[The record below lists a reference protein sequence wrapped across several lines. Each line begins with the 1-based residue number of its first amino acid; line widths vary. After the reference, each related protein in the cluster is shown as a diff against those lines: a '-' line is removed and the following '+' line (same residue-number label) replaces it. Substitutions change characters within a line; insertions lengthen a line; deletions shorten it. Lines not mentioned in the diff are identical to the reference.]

1 MAKFKVLSILVY
13 ALFFSGKIDTGYE
26 VGDYATDFKLKNV
39 DGNYISMAADRNSK
53 GYIIVFTCN
62 TCPWANLNEKRIIA
76 LHNKYASK
84 GFPVIAIQPNDPIR
98 SPGDSFE
105 EMKARSKKYRYPFP
119 YVIDETQEITKAFGA
134 TNTPHVYV
142 LNKNKNGYR
151 VSYIG
156 AIDDNIRDA
165 NLAKNRYV
173 EDAVD
178 ALLKGETVPT
188 VNTKAIGC
196 TIKWKTT

>member
-1 MAKFKVLSILVY
+1 MTKLRVLSIFAYV
-13 ALFFSGKIDTGYE
+13 LFYSGIINTGYE
-26 VGDYATDFKLKNV
+26 VGDYVTDFKLKNV
-39 DGNYISMAADRNSK
+39 DGNYISMSADRNNK

-62 TCPWANLNEKRIIA
+62 TCPWANLNEKRVIA
-76 LHNKYASK
+76 LHNKYASR

-105 EMKARSKKYRYPFP
+105 EMKARSKKYSYPFP
-119 YVIDETQEITKAFGA
+119 YVIDKTQEVTKAFGA

-142 LNKNKNGYR
+142 LNKSKKGYK

-173 EDAVD
+173 ENAVD

-188 VNTKAIGC
+188 VTTKAIGC

>member
-1 MAKFKVLSILVY
+1 MAKLKILSIFAYV
-13 ALFFSGKIDTGYE
+13 LFFSGIIDNGYE

-39 DGNYISMAADRNSK
+39 DGNYISMAADRNNK

-62 TCPWANLNEKRIIA
+62 TCPWANLNEKRVIA
-76 LHNKYASK
+76 LHNKYAPR

-105 EMKARSKKYRYPFP
+105 EMKARSKKYSYPFP
-119 YVIDETQEITKAFGA
+119 YVIDETQKITKAFGA

-142 LNKNKNGYR
+142 LNKVNNGYR

-165 NLAKNRYV
+165 NLAKTRYV
-173 EDAVD
+173 ENAVD
-178 ALLKGETVPT
+178 ALLKGETIST
-188 VNTKAIGC
+188 VSTKAIGC
-196 TIKWKTT
+196 TIKWKTI